1 MGNLGAMM
9 TYRQRLRANIR
20 AELGRADRRQADAA
34 ELLGFSETSMTQ
46 RMTGKRD
53 FHLGELLAI
62 AHWLKVPLA
71 TLLDG
76 VDEYAHEEEQ
86 ASR

>member
-1 MGNLGAMM
+1 M
-9 TYRQRLRANIR
+9 TKYRQRLRANIR
-20 AELGRADRRQADAA
+20 AELGRADQRQADAA

-62 AHWLKVPLA
+62 AHWLNVPLA
-71 TLLDG
+71 TLLEG
-76 VDEYAHEEEQ
+76 VDEYEPDEEVV
-86 ASR
+86 SS